1 MQADK
6 QRKKV
11 DLRAL
16 RRSIKR
22 AFHGFHADGD
32 IVESIGRIVEY
43 LYESEKGSWWEA
55 DAPKSGHIFND
66 VKALKVWL
74 EGIRVNR
81 CANCG
86 SKTKYPKYCTAY
98 KCRMVEGTVS
108 MYNKPRG
115 KN

>member
-22 AFHGFHADGD
+22 AFHGLHADGD
-32 IVESIGRIVEY
+32 IVESIGRIVEHY
-43 LYESEKGSWWEA
+43 YETEKGYWWGS
-55 DAPKSGHIFND
+55 DNQKQHIFND
-66 VKALKVWL
+66 LKAVKTWL

-81 CANCG
+81 CVNCWRR
-86 SKTKYPKYCTAY
+86 TKYPKYCTAY
-98 KCRMVEGTVS
+98 ACRKVAGTVS
-108 MYNKPRG
+108 MYNKPR
-115 KN
+115 